1 MGVELRSCCSLAP
14 APLFPQDSE
23 VQKGVGAL
31 RSALGF
37 GQLSALGWLPG
48 PGHIHEGSGSVRGWG
63 LSAPR
68 VSRRKPGARA
78 ALICGEGCGDKLHEG
93 SGQPS
98 PRPWQHRHTE
108 AWDQ

>member
-1 MGVELRSCCSLAP
+1 M
-14 APLFPQDSE
+14 
-23 VQKGVGAL
+23 QKGVGAL

-37 GQLSALGWLPG
+37 GQLSALGWLPS
-48 PGHIHEGSGSVRGWG
+48 PGHIHEGPGSVRGWG